1 MKYLEKTKNFT
12 QDNLIPLDECVLAAL
27 ELFSIHE
34 INKLDLSRFKCPLI
48 AGSGNAIV
56 TAEIIFWDIDCVFCD
71 ETNFDSQILKDVD
84 WVIIVSAS
92 GEKHAPIFAKKA
104 QDKNIKTLLLTCAK
118 NSSAQKI
125 VGKKNTIITSKN
137 REPYTYNTSTYM
149 GWIFAKTWESPK
161 YIQEFISK
169 NIDPILEKIDFSN
182 FDSYLLVTPDRFAW
196 VNQLFRVKFIELF
209 GRKIARDVFSYEH
222 LKHAITV
229 VPHEKELAISFWQWE
244 FDFENT
250 RVNFPLPDDISLA
263 GMMAIWY
270 YVIWKIQKSHQN
282 YFQDNISEY
291 INRMNQSWF
300 SKSLK
305 VIVE

>member
-1 MKYLEKTKNFT
+1 MKYLEKTKTFT
-12 QDNLIPLDECVLAAL
+12 ENNLISLDECVLAAL
-27 ELFSIHE
+27 ELFSTNK
-34 INKLDLSRFKCPLI
+34 INTLDLSRFKRPLI

-56 TAEIIFWDIDCVFCD
+56 TAEIIFWEIDCVFCD

-104 QDKNIKTLLLTCAK
+104 QEKNLEVILFTCNK
-118 NSSAQKI
+118 NSSAQNI
-125 VGKKNTIITSKN
+125 IWEKNTIVTPKN

-149 GWIFAKTWESPK
+149 WWIFAKTSENPK
-161 YIQEFISK
+161 EIFDYIQNK
-169 NIDPILEKIDFSN
+169 IDPILEKINFSN
-182 FDSYLLVTPDRFAW
+182 YSSYLLVTPDEFSW

-222 LKHAITV
+222 IKHAITV
-229 VPHEKELAISFWQWE
+229 VPDENELAISFWEWE

-270 YVIWKIQKSHQN
+270 YVIGKIQKSHPN
-282 YFQDNISEY
+282 YFQQNIWNY